1 MTFTCQYCKK
11 SYTKESTLAAHL
23 CEPKRRAQ
31 NQNDPDVQLGY
42 KAYLRFYEI
51 TQGSAKLK
59 TYDDFAGS
67 SFYSAFVKYGRHC
80 KGIRCVNFGSYTDWL
95 LKNNK
100 KLDQW
105 SKDAFYVEWLQQYMR
120 KESVDDVLERA
131 FKEMQDYSD
140 SHAQLENGF
149 SDYFRRGGS
158 NIICHHIAN
167 GRISPWI
174 VYNCDSGIEFLS
186 TLNEEQLT
194 IIMPWI
200 DPDFW
205 QRKFKDYVADTE
217 YIKNILQQAG
227 L

>member
-1 MTFTCQYCKK
+1 MTATCQYCKK
-11 SYTKESTLAAHL
+11 AFTKESTLSVHI
-23 CEPKRRAQ
+23 CEPKRRHQ
-31 NQNDPDVQLGY
+31 NQTDPDVQMGF

-59 TYDDFAGS
+59 TYDDFAAS
-67 SFYSAFVKYGRHC
+67 NFYSAFVKFGRHC
-80 KGIRCVNFGSYTDWL
+80 RGIRCVNFLSFTDWL

-105 SKDAFYVEWLQQYMR
+105 SKDDLYREWLQQYLR
-120 KESVDDVLERA
+120 KESVDDAIERA
-131 FKEMQDYSD
+131 FVEMQQLADSD
-140 SHAQLENGF
+140 PKLENNF
-149 SDYFRRGGS
+149 ANYFTKAAQ
-158 NIICHHIAN
+158 NKICWQIAS
-167 GRISPWI
+167 GRISAWI
-174 VYNCDSGIEFLS
+174 VYNCDTGVNFLA

-205 QRKFKDYVADTE
+205 QQKFKDYLADVE
-217 YIKNILQQAG
+217 YVKSILQKAG